1 MDRNER
7 PLASRRALVP
17 AGRPVVDPVAEAQAE
32 VAALL
37 ADVGALD
44 AEVEALSSA
53 LAGFAVEVER
63 RLGPA
68 DAALARA
75 AGLVRRL
82 RTLTEGLE
90 QERVAVAAR
99 RGGGR
104 QVTPSRRSAGP
115 PEGRTAGGKARR
127 AADRVAAD
135 RMAADRVAGAD
146 WEGAAEPAGEE
157 GTAEGAAEGEP
168 PLEVPTAERL
178 AAELKQ
184 LYRRLAR
191 LLHPD
196 LAQTDDERRRLG
208 DLMARVN
215 AAWAAQDRTA
225 LELMAEKVGAG
236 EPPGELT
243 VEERQAHLARRR
255 EQLARV
261 ASSLT
266 RERDR
271 LARSETARLW
281 REAAARRAEGREL
294 LVEEA
299 AALQAEAEAAG
310 SDALARLDALA
321 AAAARLG
328 RERRGAMSELTRKQ
342 GGAVARRA
350 FDPLAESA
358 LVRRSAARLDLSRAG
373 APARALARW
382 LEEAATRAPWEAG
395 LTVLAFLLE
404 AAGDRPPPAVA
415 RSAGLAERWAL
426 LQGTWAG
433 APPLSEALAR
443 APRHLVMGARLGAEE
458 VVAGPQLAE
467 AGLSAG
473 VRLALEHGA
482 VAALARE
489 VLAALGPAERCG
501 GCRKPVLGLHLLRTR
516 GLDERH
522 GIACPRCGRVLR
534 SYWRYG
540 EAEGLEALAPVS
552 LALGLVVEQ
561 PLTLGGASLGFQ
573 LLPAEREALTARD
586 LLKRFTELYLEPYE
600 APVKVAALRLVQGAG
615 ANAKPLGP
623 ATRVGGLRGLSLRL
637 LPEAGLAEVGLLEL
651 LRTRIERRFRPGG

>member
-1 MDRNER
+1 MDRSE
-7 PLASRRALVP
+7 PSLASRRALVP

-37 ADVGALD
+37 AQVGALD

-90 QERVAVAAR
+90 QERAAVAAR
-99 RGGGR
+99 RGMGSQAPGARRAAGHPAGRGAGG
-104 QVTPSRRSAGP
+104 TSRRSADR
-115 PEGRTAGGKARR
+115 E
-127 AADRVAAD
+127 AADQVE
-135 RMAADRVAGAD
+135 GAD
-146 WEGAAEPAGEE
+146 WEGAGDRAGEV
-157 GTAEGAAEGEP
+157 GAESGAEVEP
-168 PLEVPTAERL
+168 TVEVPTAERL

-196 LAQTDDERRRLG
+196 LAQTDDERHRLG

-294 LVEEA
+294 LAEEA

-321 AAAARLG
+321 ASAARLG
-328 RERRGAMSELTRKQ
+328 RERRGAMGELTKKQ

-382 LEEAATRAPWEAG
+382 MEEAATRTPWEAG

-415 RSAGLAERWAL
+415 KASGLAERWAL
-426 LQGTWAG
+426 LRDNWAG
-433 APPLSEALAR
+433 APPLAEALAR
-443 APRHLVMGARLGAEE
+443 APRHLVVGARLGAEE
-458 VVAGPQLAE
+458 VLAGPQLAE

-482 VAALARE
+482 VAALARQ
-489 VLAALGPAERCG
+489 VLAALGPEERCG

-522 GIACPRCGRVLR
+522 GIACPRCGKVLR

-561 PLTLGGASLGFQ
+561 PLSLGGASLGFQ
-573 LLPAEREALTARD
+573 LLPAEREALTARE
-586 LLKRFTELYLEPYE
+586 LLARFAELYLEPYE

-615 ANAKPLGP
+615 AKAKPLGP

-637 LPEAGLAEVGLLEL
+637 LPETGLAEVGLLEL